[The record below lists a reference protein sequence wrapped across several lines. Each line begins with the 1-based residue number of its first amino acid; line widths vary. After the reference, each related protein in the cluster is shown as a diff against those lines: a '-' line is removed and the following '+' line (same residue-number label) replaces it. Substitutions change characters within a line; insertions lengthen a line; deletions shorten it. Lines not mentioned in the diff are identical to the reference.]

1 MRIGIHAGPT
11 GRTDN
16 SIDEMIATARKA
28 ADLGLN
34 FWVPQ
39 LTDVDALTALA
50 AIGREVAGLQVGTAV
65 VPTYPRH
72 PLVMAMQA
80 LTVQAATRGNLV
92 LGIGLSHQVVI
103 EGAFGIDFSKPVRHM
118 REYLEILMTVL
129 HSGSA
134 TFEGEDLTARTFA
147 PVRVAGATPP
157 PVVVAALG
165 VQMLNLAGRLADG
178 TALWMVGE
186 RTLDEHIVPT
196 ITKAAESAGRPAP
209 RVVVGLPVCVTAN
222 VESALEKAAAS
233 FGFYNNLPSY
243 RAMLDKEDAQGPADV
258 AIVGDEDEVSAA
270 LRRLFDL
277 GATELSL
284 PVFGDADERSR
295 TLALLS
301 ELAKA

>member
-1 MRIGIHAGPT
+1 
-11 GRTDN
+11 
-16 SIDEMIATARKA
+16 
-28 ADLGLN
+28 
-34 FWVPQ
+34 
-39 LTDVDALTALA
+39 
-50 AIGREVAGLQVGTAV
+50 
-65 VPTYPRH
+65 
-72 PLVMAMQA
+72 
-80 LTVQAATRGNLV
+80 
-92 LGIGLSHQVVI
+92 
-103 EGAFGIDFSKPVRHM
+103 
-118 REYLEILMTVL
+118 
-129 HSGSA
+129 
-134 TFEGEDLTARTFA
+134 
-147 PVRVAGATPP
+147 
-157 PVVVAALG
+157 
-165 VQMLNLAGRLADG
+165 MLNLVGRLADG

-196 ITKAAESAGRPAP
+196 ITKAAENAGRPAP